1 MESAFKVGTYI
12 VPLQNKLLSRAEPL
26 TAYKP
31 YMIIEYLH
39 VPYILT
45 DSGKCNFCAYYGKE
59 EVERVEGIRWFA
71 TLKEAQTFCNQHI
84 FEIGKY
90 YSFNKEEGFF
100 SDLVAEVLK
109 LLKMDDAGRVSKF
122 FKKEVKRLKEEIK
135 TFEMNKQT
143 AEMEFERRLSKYDS
157 QIEDAEEAVKEAYTK
172 IQVEELTSNEA
183 MENFSA
189 KYWSNINDKEYLLKS
204 LVDARKRAV
213 EQYEITVKERDEK
226 IAKRV
231 QRIEKISKKSV

>member
-1 MESAFKVGTYI
+1 MKRETVKT
-12 VPLQNKLLSRAEPL
+12 
-26 TAYKP
+26 
-31 YMIIEYLH
+31 
-39 VPYILT
+39 
-45 DSGKCNFCAYYGKE
+45 
-59 EVERVEGIRWFA
+59 VE
-71 TLKEAQTFCNQHI
+71 
-84 FEIGKY
+84 
-90 YSFNKEEGFF
+90 KEEGFF

-109 LLKMDDAGRVSKF
+109 LLKMDDAGKVSKF

-189 KYWSNINDKEYLLKS
+189 KYWSNINDKEYLLIS

-231 QRIEKISKKSV
+231 QRIEKISKKSA

>member
-1 MESAFKVGTYI
+1 MKRETVKT
-12 VPLQNKLLSRAEPL
+12 
-26 TAYKP
+26 
-31 YMIIEYLH
+31 
-39 VPYILT
+39 
-45 DSGKCNFCAYYGKE
+45 
-59 EVERVEGIRWFA
+59 VE
-71 TLKEAQTFCNQHI
+71 
-84 FEIGKY
+84 
-90 YSFNKEEGFF
+90 KEEGFF

-122 FKKEVKRLKEEIK
+122 FKKEVKRLREEIK

-231 QRIEKISKKSV
+231 QRIEKISKKSA

>member
-1 MESAFKVGTYI
+1 MKRETVKT
-12 VPLQNKLLSRAEPL
+12 
-26 TAYKP
+26 
-31 YMIIEYLH
+31 
-39 VPYILT
+39 
-45 DSGKCNFCAYYGKE
+45 
-59 EVERVEGIRWFA
+59 VE
-71 TLKEAQTFCNQHI
+71 
-84 FEIGKY
+84 
-90 YSFNKEEGFF
+90 KEEGFF

-143 AEMEFERRLSKYDS
+143 AEMEFERQLSKYDS

>member
-1 MESAFKVGTYI
+1 MKRETVKT
-12 VPLQNKLLSRAEPL
+12 
-26 TAYKP
+26 
-31 YMIIEYLH
+31 
-39 VPYILT
+39 
-45 DSGKCNFCAYYGKE
+45 
-59 EVERVEGIRWFA
+59 VE
-71 TLKEAQTFCNQHI
+71 
-84 FEIGKY
+84 
-90 YSFNKEEGFF
+90 KEEGFF

-172 IQVEELTSNEA
+172 IQVEELTFNEA

-189 KYWSNINDKEYLLKS
+189 KYWSNINDKEYLLES

-231 QRIEKISKKSV
+231 QRIEKISKKSA

>member
-1 MESAFKVGTYI
+1 MKRETVKT
-12 VPLQNKLLSRAEPL
+12 
-26 TAYKP
+26 
-31 YMIIEYLH
+31 
-39 VPYILT
+39 
-45 DSGKCNFCAYYGKE
+45 
-59 EVERVEGIRWFA
+59 VE
-71 TLKEAQTFCNQHI
+71 
-84 FEIGKY
+84 
-90 YSFNKEEGFF
+90 KEEGFF

-231 QRIEKISKKSV
+231 QRIEKISKKSA

>member
-1 MESAFKVGTYI
+1 MKRETVKT
-12 VPLQNKLLSRAEPL
+12 
-26 TAYKP
+26 
-31 YMIIEYLH
+31 
-39 VPYILT
+39 
-45 DSGKCNFCAYYGKE
+45 
-59 EVERVEGIRWFA
+59 VE
-71 TLKEAQTFCNQHI
+71 
-84 FEIGKY
+84 
-90 YSFNKEEGFF
+90 KEEGFF

-122 FKKEVKRLKEEIK
+122 FKKEVKRLREEIK

-172 IQVEELTSNEA
+172 IQVEELTFNEA

-189 KYWSNINDKEYLLKS
+189 KYWSNINDKEYLLES

-231 QRIEKISKKSV
+231 QRIEKISKKSA

>member
-1 MESAFKVGTYI
+1 MKRETVKT
-12 VPLQNKLLSRAEPL
+12 
-26 TAYKP
+26 
-31 YMIIEYLH
+31 
-39 VPYILT
+39 
-45 DSGKCNFCAYYGKE
+45 
-59 EVERVEGIRWFA
+59 VE
-71 TLKEAQTFCNQHI
+71 
-84 FEIGKY
+84 
-90 YSFNKEEGFF
+90 KEEGFF

-109 LLKMDDAGRVSKF
+109 LLKMDDVGRVSKF

-189 KYWSNINDKEYLLKS
+189 KYWSNINDKEYLLES

-213 EQYEITVKERDEK
+213 EQYEIAVKERDEK

-231 QRIEKISKKSV
+231 QRIEKISKKSA

>member
-1 MESAFKVGTYI
+1 MKKEQVTT
-12 VPLQNKLLSRAEPL
+12 VE
-26 TAYKP
+26 
-31 YMIIEYLH
+31 
-39 VPYILT
+39 
-45 DSGKCNFCAYYGKE
+45 KE
-59 EVERVEGIRWFA
+59 E
-71 TLKEAQTFCNQHI
+71 
-84 FEIGKY
+84 
-90 YSFNKEEGFF
+90 SFF
-100 SDLVAEVLK
+100 SDLVSEVLK
-109 LLKMDDAGRVSKF
+109 LLKMDDAGKVSKF

-172 IQVEELTSNEA
+172 IQVEELTSNED

-189 KYWSNINDKEYLLKS
+189 KYWSNINDKEYLLES

>member
-1 MESAFKVGTYI
+1 MKRETVKT
-12 VPLQNKLLSRAEPL
+12 
-26 TAYKP
+26 
-31 YMIIEYLH
+31 
-39 VPYILT
+39 
-45 DSGKCNFCAYYGKE
+45 
-59 EVERVEGIRWFA
+59 VE
-71 TLKEAQTFCNQHI
+71 
-84 FEIGKY
+84 
-90 YSFNKEEGFF
+90 KEEGFF

-122 FKKEVKRLKEEIK
+122 FKKEVKRLREEIK

-189 KYWSNINDKEYLLKS
+189 KYWSNINDKEYLLES

-226 IAKRV
+226 IAKRF

>member
-1 MESAFKVGTYI
+1 MKRETVKT
-12 VPLQNKLLSRAEPL
+12 
-26 TAYKP
+26 
-31 YMIIEYLH
+31 
-39 VPYILT
+39 
-45 DSGKCNFCAYYGKE
+45 
-59 EVERVEGIRWFA
+59 VE
-71 TLKEAQTFCNQHI
+71 
-84 FEIGKY
+84 
-90 YSFNKEEGFF
+90 KEEGFF

-122 FKKEVKRLKEEIK
+122 FKKEVKRLREEIK

>member
-1 MESAFKVGTYI
+1 MKRETVKT
-12 VPLQNKLLSRAEPL
+12 
-26 TAYKP
+26 
-31 YMIIEYLH
+31 
-39 VPYILT
+39 
-45 DSGKCNFCAYYGKE
+45 
-59 EVERVEGIRWFA
+59 VE
-71 TLKEAQTFCNQHI
+71 
-84 FEIGKY
+84 
-90 YSFNKEEGFF
+90 KEEGFF

-189 KYWSNINDKEYLLKS
+189 KYWSNINDKEYLLES

-213 EQYEITVKERDEK
+213 EQY
-226 IAKRV
+226 
-231 QRIEKISKKSV
+231 

>member
-1 MESAFKVGTYI
+1 
-12 VPLQNKLLSRAEPL
+12 
-26 TAYKP
+26 
-31 YMIIEYLH
+31 
-39 VPYILT
+39 
-45 DSGKCNFCAYYGKE
+45 
-59 EVERVEGIRWFA
+59 
-71 TLKEAQTFCNQHI
+71 
-84 FEIGKY
+84 
-90 YSFNKEEGFF
+90 
-100 SDLVAEVLK
+100 
-109 LLKMDDAGRVSKF
+109 MDDAGRETKKK
-122 FKKEVKRLKEEIK
+122 KKEVKRLREEIK

-189 KYWSNINDKEYLLKS
+189 KYWSNINDKEYLLES

-213 EQYEITVKERDEK
+213 EQYENTVKERDEK

>member
-1 MESAFKVGTYI
+1 MKRETVKT
-12 VPLQNKLLSRAEPL
+12 
-26 TAYKP
+26 
-31 YMIIEYLH
+31 
-39 VPYILT
+39 
-45 DSGKCNFCAYYGKE
+45 
-59 EVERVEGIRWFA
+59 VE
-71 TLKEAQTFCNQHI
+71 
-84 FEIGKY
+84 
-90 YSFNKEEGFF
+90 KEEGFF

-189 KYWSNINDKEYLLKS
+189 KYWSNIDVKEYLLKS
-204 LVDARKRAV
+204 LVDERKKAV

>member
-1 MESAFKVGTYI
+1 MKRETVKT
-12 VPLQNKLLSRAEPL
+12 
-26 TAYKP
+26 
-31 YMIIEYLH
+31 
-39 VPYILT
+39 
-45 DSGKCNFCAYYGKE
+45 
-59 EVERVEGIRWFA
+59 VE
-71 TLKEAQTFCNQHI
+71 
-84 FEIGKY
+84 
-90 YSFNKEEGFF
+90 KEEGFF

-204 LVDARKRAV
+204 LVDERKKAV
-213 EQYEITVKERDEK
+213 EQYENTVKERDEK

>member
-1 MESAFKVGTYI
+1 MKRETVKT
-12 VPLQNKLLSRAEPL
+12 
-26 TAYKP
+26 
-31 YMIIEYLH
+31 
-39 VPYILT
+39 
-45 DSGKCNFCAYYGKE
+45 
-59 EVERVEGIRWFA
+59 VE
-71 TLKEAQTFCNQHI
+71 
-84 FEIGKY
+84 
-90 YSFNKEEGFF
+90 KEEGFF

-189 KYWSNINDKEYLLKS
+189 KYWSNINDKEYLLIS

>member
-1 MESAFKVGTYI
+1 MKRETVKT
-12 VPLQNKLLSRAEPL
+12 
-26 TAYKP
+26 
-31 YMIIEYLH
+31 
-39 VPYILT
+39 
-45 DSGKCNFCAYYGKE
+45 
-59 EVERVEGIRWFA
+59 VE
-71 TLKEAQTFCNQHI
+71 
-84 FEIGKY
+84 
-90 YSFNKEEGFF
+90 KEEGFF

-122 FKKEVKRLKEEIK
+122 FKKEVKRLREEIK

-189 KYWSNINDKEYLLKS
+189 KYWSNINDKEYLLES

>member
-1 MESAFKVGTYI
+1 MKRETVKT
-12 VPLQNKLLSRAEPL
+12 
-26 TAYKP
+26 
-31 YMIIEYLH
+31 
-39 VPYILT
+39 
-45 DSGKCNFCAYYGKE
+45 
-59 EVERVEGIRWFA
+59 VE
-71 TLKEAQTFCNQHI
+71 
-84 FEIGKY
+84 
-90 YSFNKEEGFF
+90 KEEGFF

>member
-1 MESAFKVGTYI
+1 MKRETVKT
-12 VPLQNKLLSRAEPL
+12 
-26 TAYKP
+26 
-31 YMIIEYLH
+31 
-39 VPYILT
+39 
-45 DSGKCNFCAYYGKE
+45 
-59 EVERVEGIRWFA
+59 VE
-71 TLKEAQTFCNQHI
+71 
-84 FEIGKY
+84 
-90 YSFNKEEGFF
+90 KEEGFF

-122 FKKEVKRLKEEIK
+122 FKKEVKRLREEIK

-189 KYWSNINDKEYLLKS
+189 KYWSNINDKEYLLIS

>member
-1 MESAFKVGTYI
+1 MKRETVKT
-12 VPLQNKLLSRAEPL
+12 
-26 TAYKP
+26 
-31 YMIIEYLH
+31 
-39 VPYILT
+39 
-45 DSGKCNFCAYYGKE
+45 
-59 EVERVEGIRWFA
+59 VE
-71 TLKEAQTFCNQHI
+71 
-84 FEIGKY
+84 
-90 YSFNKEEGFF
+90 KEEGFF

-189 KYWSNINDKEYLLKS
+189 KYWSNINDKEYLLES

-231 QRIEKISKKSV
+231 QRIEKISKKSA

>member
-1 MESAFKVGTYI
+1 MKRETVKT
-12 VPLQNKLLSRAEPL
+12 
-26 TAYKP
+26 
-31 YMIIEYLH
+31 
-39 VPYILT
+39 
-45 DSGKCNFCAYYGKE
+45 
-59 EVERVEGIRWFA
+59 VE
-71 TLKEAQTFCNQHI
+71 
-84 FEIGKY
+84 
-90 YSFNKEEGFF
+90 KEEGFF

-189 KYWSNINDKEYLLKS
+189 KYWSNINDKEYLLIS
-204 LVDARKRAV
+204 LVDERKKAV

-231 QRIEKISKKSV
+231 QRIEKISKKSA

>member
-1 MESAFKVGTYI
+1 MKRETVKT
-12 VPLQNKLLSRAEPL
+12 
-26 TAYKP
+26 
-31 YMIIEYLH
+31 
-39 VPYILT
+39 
-45 DSGKCNFCAYYGKE
+45 
-59 EVERVEGIRWFA
+59 VE
-71 TLKEAQTFCNQHI
+71 
-84 FEIGKY
+84 
-90 YSFNKEEGFF
+90 KEEGFF

-189 KYWSNINDKEYLLKS
+189 KYWSNINDKEYLLES

>member
-1 MESAFKVGTYI
+1 MKRETVKT
-12 VPLQNKLLSRAEPL
+12 
-26 TAYKP
+26 
-31 YMIIEYLH
+31 
-39 VPYILT
+39 
-45 DSGKCNFCAYYGKE
+45 
-59 EVERVEGIRWFA
+59 VE
-71 TLKEAQTFCNQHI
+71 
-84 FEIGKY
+84 
-90 YSFNKEEGFF
+90 KEEGFF

-204 LVDARKRAV
+204 LVDERKRTV

-231 QRIEKISKKSV
+231 QRIEKISKKSA

>member
-1 MESAFKVGTYI
+1 MKRETVKT
-12 VPLQNKLLSRAEPL
+12 
-26 TAYKP
+26 
-31 YMIIEYLH
+31 
-39 VPYILT
+39 
-45 DSGKCNFCAYYGKE
+45 
-59 EVERVEGIRWFA
+59 VE
-71 TLKEAQTFCNQHI
+71 
-84 FEIGKY
+84 
-90 YSFNKEEGFF
+90 KEEGFF

-143 AEMEFERRLSKYDS
+143 AEIEFERILSKYDD
-157 QIEDAEEAVKEAYTK
+157 QIEDAKETVKEAYTK
-172 IQVEELTSNEA
+172 IQVEEITSNEN

-189 KYWSNINDKEYLLKS
+189 KYWRNIDDKEYLLKS
-204 LVDARKRAV
+204 LVDERKRTV

-231 QRIEKISKKSV
+231 QRIEKISKKSA

>member
-1 MESAFKVGTYI
+1 MKRETVKT
-12 VPLQNKLLSRAEPL
+12 
-26 TAYKP
+26 
-31 YMIIEYLH
+31 
-39 VPYILT
+39 
-45 DSGKCNFCAYYGKE
+45 
-59 EVERVEGIRWFA
+59 VE
-71 TLKEAQTFCNQHI
+71 
-84 FEIGKY
+84 
-90 YSFNKEEGFF
+90 KEEGFF

-143 AEMEFERRLSKYDS
+143 AEMEFERLLSKYDS

-172 IQVEELTSNEA
+172 IQVEELTSNED

>member
-1 MESAFKVGTYI
+1 MKRETVKT
-12 VPLQNKLLSRAEPL
+12 
-26 TAYKP
+26 
-31 YMIIEYLH
+31 
-39 VPYILT
+39 
-45 DSGKCNFCAYYGKE
+45 
-59 EVERVEGIRWFA
+59 VE
-71 TLKEAQTFCNQHI
+71 
-84 FEIGKY
+84 
-90 YSFNKEEGFF
+90 KEEGFF

-189 KYWSNINDKEYLLKS
+189 KYWSNINDKEYLLES
-204 LVDARKRAV
+204 LIDARKRAV
-213 EQYEITVKERDEK
+213 EQYEIAVKERDEK

-231 QRIEKISKKSV
+231 QRIEKISKKSA

>member
-1 MESAFKVGTYI
+1 MKRETVKT
-12 VPLQNKLLSRAEPL
+12 
-26 TAYKP
+26 
-31 YMIIEYLH
+31 
-39 VPYILT
+39 
-45 DSGKCNFCAYYGKE
+45 
-59 EVERVEGIRWFA
+59 VE
-71 TLKEAQTFCNQHI
+71 
-84 FEIGKY
+84 
-90 YSFNKEEGFF
+90 KEEGFF

-172 IQVEELTSNEA
+172 IQVEELTSNDA
-183 MENFSA
+183 MEIFSA
-189 KYWSNINDKEYLLKS
+189 KYWSNIDVKEYLLKG
-204 LVDARKRAV
+204 LVDERKRTV
-213 EQYEITVKERDEK
+213 EQYENTVKERDEK

-231 QRIEKISKKSV
+231 QRIEKISKKSA

>member
-1 MESAFKVGTYI
+1 MKRETVKT
-12 VPLQNKLLSRAEPL
+12 
-26 TAYKP
+26 
-31 YMIIEYLH
+31 
-39 VPYILT
+39 
-45 DSGKCNFCAYYGKE
+45 
-59 EVERVEGIRWFA
+59 VE
-71 TLKEAQTFCNQHI
+71 
-84 FEIGKY
+84 
-90 YSFNKEEGFF
+90 KEEGFF

-189 KYWSNINDKEYLLKS
+189 KYWSNINDKEYLLIS

-231 QRIEKISKKSV
+231 QRIEKISKKSA

>member
-1 MESAFKVGTYI
+1 MKRETVKT
-12 VPLQNKLLSRAEPL
+12 
-26 TAYKP
+26 
-31 YMIIEYLH
+31 
-39 VPYILT
+39 
-45 DSGKCNFCAYYGKE
+45 
-59 EVERVEGIRWFA
+59 VE
-71 TLKEAQTFCNQHI
+71 
-84 FEIGKY
+84 
-90 YSFNKEEGFF
+90 KEEGFF

-122 FKKEVKRLKEEIK
+122 FKKEVKRLREEIK

-189 KYWSNINDKEYLLKS
+189 KYWSNINDKEYLLES

-231 QRIEKISKKSV
+231 QRIEKISKKSA